1 MSESN
6 TRDKKQKILLVEDE
20 ENIAFLFKYNFKKA
34 GYNCETAGNGRE
46 GFEKAKEFL
55 PDLII
60 SDIMMPEVDGFEFR
74 KLLMSDPLVAP
85 IPFVYFT
92 AKGADDDILQGYDLD
107 IEDYILK
114 TSSPKIVV
122 AKVAALLKSKAK
134 EREKAVQEV
143 HSAAD
148 NMGAKVVPDEML
160 KVNGFTVNHWHQT
173 FENIPGGDF
182 IDYVPIDDDNG
193 VIVLGDVMGKKWK
206 AWYFAVAYAGYVRS
220 AVRFALRD
228 DNEITPSTILEK
240 VNNSV
245 FHDERIAD
253 VFITLS
259 ILVLNNKS
267 KIISYAGAGDLP
279 LILKGK
285 ETKFIS
291 SRGLL
296 LGFSEKPE
304 YEDFIIETK
313 PGDELFLFTDGI
325 IESRNPDGEMYG
337 KDRLIEMINNLPSSE
352 NSLEQI
358 KSKFSDFTKNKF
370 EDDVTLI
377 SVKTK

>member
-1 MSESN
+1 MSENN

-20 ENIAFLFKYNFKKA
+20 ENIAFLFKYNFNKA
-34 GYNCETAGNGRE
+34 GYNCETASNGRE

-182 IDYVPIDDDNG
+182 IDYVPIDDDTG

-220 AVRFALRD
+220 AVRFALSS
-228 DNEITPSTILEK
+228 DNKIQPSTILEK

-259 ILVLNNKS
+259 ILVINNKS

-279 LILKGK
+279 LIVKGK

-304 YEDFIIETK
+304 YEDYIIETK

-325 IESRNPDGEMYG
+325 IESRNPAGEMYG
-337 KDRLIEMINNLPSSE
+337 KDRLIEMINNLPASN

-377 SVKTK
+377 SVKTE

>member
-1 MSESN
+1 VPESN

-34 GYNCETAGNGRE
+34 GYICETASNGHE
-46 GFEKAKEFL
+46 GYEKAKKFL

-74 KLLMSDPLVAP
+74 KLLMSDPLVAS

-148 NMGAKVVPDEML
+148 NMGAKVVPDETL

-220 AVRFALRD
+220 AVRFALRAD
-228 DNEITPSTILEK
+228 TEIQPSIILER

-296 LGFSEKPE
+296 LGFSENPE
-304 YEDFIIETK
+304 YEDYIIETK

-325 IESRNPDGEMYG
+325 IESRNPAGEMYG
-337 KDRLIEMINNLPSSE
+337 KDRLIEMIKNLPASD
-352 NSLEQI
+352 NSLAQI

-370 EDDVTLI
+370 EDDVTII